1 MIVKDVLILLLNAI
15 NVKLMLI
22 EIHYKPIKLVLG
34 NIYIIIIINLIKI
47 LQIYNSLNSI
57 SGYYDI
63 SINISIEQVKCCH
76 RMCL

>member
-1 MIVKDVLILLLNAI
+1 MIVKDVLILLMNAI

-22 EIHYKPIKLVLG
+22 EIHYKQIKLVLG

-47 LQIYNSLNSI
+47 LQIYNSVISI
-57 SGYYDI
+57 SGYNDI